1 MADRFQNLA
10 TGMTSSATRHATIT
24 PSDSVAITN
33 KPRALYCNTAGT
45 VVIVDE
51 AGTALSYT
59 VTAGQ
64 VIPFRGVR
72 VNATGTTATVYGW
85 D

>member
-10 TGMTSSATRHATIT
+10 TGMTGPATRHFAIT
-24 PSDSVAITN
+24 PSDSVDIAN
-33 KPRALYCNTAGT
+33 KPRELYFNTSGT

-64 VIPFRGVR
+64 AIPFRGVR